1 MKSPTLQK
9 IHDYQIGCME
19 ELLIKCNAKQRKEFQ
34 TKFGND
40 LQWLCEMEIRQAILF
55 LEKAISERK

>member
-9 IHDYQIGCME
+9 IHDYQIECME

-34 TKFGND
+34 TKFGD
-40 LQWLCEMEIRQAILF
+40 LQWLCEREIRQAILF
-55 LEKAISERK
+55 LEKAINERK